1 MTLWKI
7 VAKNEI
13 RLKTFRVRKNRRL
26 FFILIFT
33 LFLLWAAF
41 LGPVIFDEILP
52 ELLKLYSVQFE
63 VLITLILE
71 YAFMMLFVM
80 YTIYPL
86 FLLYRKTEIGIK
98 DIIIAS
104 PIKSGDIF
112 TGEFIGQIPFYFL
125 FLLGI
130 GPLGTSLLRQLNPEM
145 GFFHYVGFY
154 IITFTLSMFALL
166 VGTIASNWI
175 ENRIYKSKKVRE
187 LNNWVFVILSFIVIS
202 IFYIFHFLFEFI
214 SNYPT
219 LKIWMLIFPSYWYSN
234 TIIYLINPS
243 LVSSYILNVWL
254 NIGLAIIIPLLIF
267 YVSYK
272 KAYTFYNLERN
283 IEKKSKIIH
292 RESKFYRYI
301 AIIIPSQWKGLVII
315 HFKEFLRKKE
325 NYAKLIYSTIFIGFI
340 GVFLAVS
347 LNQSTIILEDNPLG
361 ISLVL
366 EILQHKFLLVLI
378 IAWIGSLIFGILIG
392 ISVLIR
398 SKELLFIYKK
408 SPRGINSLVFSYL
421 FVMFILILFLDFV
434 LSIFFT
440 FLFQID
446 FVLGLFF
453 FLAFMIYSGEI
464 LLEALAIQC
473 IKPLFEERGKE
484 AFFNIYLILIFQI
497 FSLLITLFIIMP
509 NLSPMIPASIGIIYI
524 LLINLLVSG
533 ILSSS
538 MVYLGIRNL
547 NKIE

>member
-1 MTLWKI
+1 LTLWKI

-254 NIGLAIIIPLLIF
+254 NIGLAITIPLLIF
-267 YVSYK
+267 YISYK

-408 SPRGINSLVFSYL
+408 
-421 FVMFILILFLDFV
+421 
-434 LSIFFT
+434 
-440 FLFQID
+440 
-446 FVLGLFF
+446 
-453 FLAFMIYSGEI
+453 
-464 LLEALAIQC
+464 
-473 IKPLFEERGKE
+473 
-484 AFFNIYLILIFQI
+484 
-497 FSLLITLFIIMP
+497 
-509 NLSPMIPASIGIIYI
+509 
-524 LLINLLVSG
+524 
-533 ILSSS
+533 
-538 MVYLGIRNL
+538 
-547 NKIE
+547 